1 MSGSSRLEVWPIPPY
16 RARVLGD
23 TASSD
28 DASELA
34 LTNDVERFMKVAVLG
49 ESQPGEHRV
58 AIIPSSI
65 RELEKAGIDVAVV
78 QGAGKASHYLDA
90 EYAEAGAAVVAD
102 ASAALEGATI
112 ALKVQPPTADEIG
125 QLPKGIIL
133 ISLLSPLS
141 NAGLIQRLAAQ
152 GVTSFALEL
161 IPRITRAQRMDVLS
175 SQATVAGYK
184 AVLLGANALGKFLP
198 MFMTAA
204 GTIRPGKVLVLGAGV
219 AGLQAIATA
228 RRLGAKVEAFDVR
241 PAVKEQVESLGATFI
256 EAEEEVT
263 AEGEGGYAKELS
275 DDQHQKELALIAAH
289 VHDTDIVITT
299 AQIPGRPAPE
309 LITREMVESMR
320 PGSVIVDLAAPSGGN
335 CSLSEDGKT
344 VEHSGVF
351 IIGPSNLPA
360 EIPVHA
366 SQMFAKNV
374 VTFLKEMIDSE
385 SKEEKPS
392 IKLDFDDEIIN
403 ATCVA
408 HAGEVRSR

>member
-1 MSGSSRLEVWPIPPY
+1 M
-16 RARVLGD
+16 AF
-23 TASSD
+23 
-28 DASELA
+28 
-34 LTNDVERFMKVAVLG
+34 TNDVECFMKVAVLG

-58 AIIPSSI
+58 AIIPASI
-65 RELEKAGIDVAVV
+65 RELEKAGFDVSVV
-78 QGAGKASHYLDA
+78 QGAGESSHYLDA
-90 EYAEAGAAVVAD
+90 EYADAGATVVANT
-102 ASAALEGATI
+102 AAALEGATV
-112 ALKVQPPTADEIG
+112 ALKVQPPSADEVG
-125 QLPKGIIL
+125 QLPKNVIL
-133 ISLLSPLS
+133 ISLLSPLT
-141 NAGLIQRLAAQ
+141 NADLIQKLADQ

-184 AVLLGANALGKFLP
+184 AVLLGADELGKFLP

-275 DDQHQKELALIAAH
+275 EDEHKKELDLIAAH
-289 VHDTDIVITT
+289 VHDADIVITT

-320 PGSVIVDLAAPSGGN
+320 PGSVVVDLAAPSGGN
-335 CSLSEDGKT
+335 CALSEDGQT
-344 VEHSGVF
+344 VVHEGVK

-366 SQMFAKNV
+366 SQMFAKNI
-374 VTFLKEMIDSE
+374 VTFLKELVDSE
-385 SKEEKPS
+385 NETPS
-392 IKLDFDDEIIN
+392 IRLNFDDEIIQ

>member
-1 MSGSSRLEVWPIPPY
+1 M
-16 RARVLGD
+16 AF
-23 TASSD
+23 
-28 DASELA
+28 
-34 LTNDVERFMKVAVLG
+34 TNDVECFMKVAVLG

-58 AIIPSSI
+58 AIIPASI
-65 RELEKAGIDVAVV
+65 RELEKAGFDVSVV
-78 QGAGKASHYLDA
+78 QGAGESSHYLDA
-90 EYAEAGAAVVAD
+90 EYADAGATVVANT
-102 ASAALEGATI
+102 AAALEGATV
-112 ALKVQPPTADEIG
+112 ALKVQPPSADEVG
-125 QLPKGIIL
+125 QLPKNVIL
-133 ISLLSPLS
+133 ISLLSPLT
-141 NAGLIQRLAAQ
+141 NADLIQKLADQ

-184 AVLLGANALGKFLP
+184 AVLMGADELGKFLP

-275 DDQHQKELALIAAH
+275 EDEHKKELDLIAAH
-289 VHDTDIVITT
+289 VHDADIVITT

-320 PGSVIVDLAAPSGGN
+320 PGSVVVDLAAPSGGN
-335 CSLSEDGKT
+335 CALSEDGQT
-344 VEHSGVF
+344 VVHEGVK

-366 SQMFAKNV
+366 SQMFAKNI
-374 VTFLKEMIDSE
+374 VTFLKELVDSE
-385 SKEEKPS
+385 NETPS
-392 IKLDFDDEIIN
+392 IRLNFDDEIIQ

>member
-1 MSGSSRLEVWPIPPY
+1 M
-16 RARVLGD
+16 
-23 TASSD
+23 
-28 DASELA
+28 
-34 LTNDVERFMKVAVLG
+34 ERFMKVAVLG
-49 ESQPGEHRV
+49 ESQPGEQRV

-65 RELEKAGIDVAVV
+65 RELEKAGFDVSVV
-78 QGAGKASHYLDA
+78 QGCGEASHYLDA
-90 EYAEAGAAVVAD
+90 EYSEAGATVVPD

-112 ALKVQPPTADEIG
+112 ALKVQPPSPDEISR
-125 QLPKGIIL
+125 LPKNVIL
-133 ISLLSPLS
+133 VSLLSPLS
-141 NAGLIQRLAAQ
+141 NADLIQQLATQ

-184 AVLLGANALGKFLP
+184 AVLLGANQLGKFLP

-204 GTIRPGKVLVLGAGV
+204 GTIRPGKVMVLGAGV

-241 PAVKEQVESLGATFI
+241 PAVKEQIESLGATFI
-256 EAEEEVT
+256 EAEEEVA

-275 DDQHQKELALIAAH
+275 EDQHRKELELLAAH
-289 VHDTDIVITT
+289 IHDADIVITT

-335 CSLSEDGKT
+335 CSLSQDGQT
-344 VEHSGVF
+344 VVHAGVK

-360 EIPVHA
+360 EVPVHA

-374 VTFLKEMIDSE
+374 VTFLKELLDSE
-385 SKEEKPS
+385 SETPT
-392 IKLDFDDEIIN
+392 IVLDFDDEIIH
-403 ATCVA
+403 ATCVS

>member
-1 MSGSSRLEVWPIPPY
+1 M
-16 RARVLGD
+16 AF
-23 TASSD
+23 
-28 DASELA
+28 
-34 LTNDVERFMKVAVLG
+34 TNDVECFMKVAVLG

-58 AIIPSSI
+58 AIIPASI
-65 RELEKAGIDVAVV
+65 RELEKAGFDVSVV
-78 QGAGKASHYLDA
+78 QGAGESSHYLDA
-90 EYAEAGAAVVAD
+90 EYADAGATVVANT
-102 ASAALEGATI
+102 AAALEGATV
-112 ALKVQPPTADEIG
+112 ALKVQPPSADEVG
-125 QLPKGIIL
+125 QLPKNVIL
-133 ISLLSPLS
+133 ISLLSPLT
-141 NAGLIQRLAAQ
+141 NADLIQQLADQ

-184 AVLLGANALGKFLP
+184 AVLMGADELGKFLP

-275 DDQHQKELALIAAH
+275 EDEHKKELDLIAAH
-289 VHDTDIVITT
+289 VHDADIVITT

-320 PGSVIVDLAAPSGGN
+320 PGSVVVDLAAPSGGN
-335 CSLSEDGKT
+335 CALSEDGQT
-344 VEHSGVF
+344 VVHEGVK

-366 SQMFAKNV
+366 SQMFAKNI
-374 VTFLKEMIDSE
+374 VTFLKELVDSE
-385 SKEEKPS
+385 NETPS
-392 IKLDFDDEIIN
+392 IRLNFDDEIIQ